1 MKPNHECYT
10 ENKATVLKLCAGGPW
25 DKLTGVL
32 LDILNWGETQQHLLD
47 TTEPLSSWLDLVH

>member
-1 MKPNHECYT
+1 MMKPNHECYT

-32 LDILNWGETQQHLLD
+32 LDILNWGET
-47 TTEPLSSWLDLVH
+47 